1 MATRP
6 AKVSR
11 TSVESAVFR
20 SFFGRIKV
28 VFLALL
34 VFRLGVFVPIPGLDV
49 LKLDAFLGSFDGVVY
64 SFMNAFSGGALERM
78 SLLALGVMPYIS
90 ASIILQLLTFA
101 VPHFEA
107 LKKEGD
113 FGRKQ
118 LMKYLRYFTL
128 VLSVVQAFALS
139 VALIGQG
146 AASISSYM
154 FIFSSVVSLTAGTF
168 LLLWMGEKISEYG
181 LGNGV
186 SLIIFFGIV
195 SSIPSIL
202 NGVSESLKE
211 GTLSLLAFF
220 VVVLLSFVMIFCVVF
235 VEKAFR
241 KIHVLY
247 ARARQSRVGK
257 SDEATYLP
265 LKVNTAGVIPPIFAT
280 SVLMLPTALSGW
292 LLNNVDSP
300 FILKLAQTLEPG
312 QPLYFLLFSAMVSFF
327 CFFYSAI
334 VVNPDELSDNLK
346 RAGAVIP
353 GVRPGSSTSAFID
366 SVQSRLAMIGS
377 IYMIFVCLFPQLAQV
392 FFSFPFYLGGTSL
405 LIVVSV
411 VMDFISQSQ
420 SFIMS
425 GRYSG
430 LVKKAGISGV

>member
-1 MATRP
+1 
-6 AKVSR
+6 
-11 TSVESAVFR
+11 
-20 SFFGRIKV
+20 
-28 VFLALL
+28 
-34 VFRLGVFVPIPGLDV
+34 
-49 LKLDAFLGSFDGVVY
+49 
-64 SFMNAFSGGALERM
+64 
-78 SLLALGVMPYIS
+78 
-90 ASIILQLLTFA
+90 
-101 VPHFEA
+101 
-107 LKKEGD
+107 
-113 FGRKQ
+113 
-118 LMKYLRYFTL
+118 MKYLRYFTL
-128 VLSVVQAFALS
+128 ILSVVQAFALS

-220 VVVLLSFVMIFCVVF
+220 VVALLSFLMIFCVVF

-257 SDEATYLP
+257 SDDSTYLP

-292 LLNNVDSP
+292 LLSNVDSP
-300 FILKLAQTLEPG
+300 FVLKLAQTLEPG